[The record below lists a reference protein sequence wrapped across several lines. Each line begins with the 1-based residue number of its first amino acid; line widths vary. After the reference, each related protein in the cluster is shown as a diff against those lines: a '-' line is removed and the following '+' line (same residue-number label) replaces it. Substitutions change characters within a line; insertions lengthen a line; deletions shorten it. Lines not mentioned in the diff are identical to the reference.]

1 MKITLNINH
10 LEYPLNVPTGE
21 RLLDT
26 LRKLGI
32 FSVKSGGCEK
42 GECGACA
49 VLFDGRP
56 VNSCTMLTA
65 QAEGHLIETVES
77 MGEHPEQGWKKTEG
91 LHIIQQSFVETGAIQ
106 CGYCTPA
113 MVLVTKSLLEKNL
126 TPTEQEVRDALSG
139 VLCRCTGYLKPV
151 QAVMRAAAILRGEYV
166 PPVDE
171 PIDVTGAFDFQ
182 KEPDDSG
189 APQTSS
195 GGAIT
200 ETRIFPKLKII
211 DPQSPMKTVG
221 HAEPKVDAVKL
232 VQGKPAFTADF
243 EKRDMLGWIF
253 LVGLTDRQLQERI
266 RVTDRRYD
274 IINNPD
280 GRKQMYLGSLS
291 NLHIG
296 KQSTP
301 RKMLR
306 RCISQDWGIVVTSE
320 QWNGYERFKF
330 RHSSAQLPGGPDLF
344 HKICKGFARKYRLP
358 YQNVEEKI
366 LVGTL
371 VYHLIGMY
379 YRPGS
384 RTDTTLCCSRSMRN
398 VTVVSKYQA
407 NQIMGTYKTGVI
419 QTNSFLADVK
429 DSSIDNVDKSFFVG
443 EKKSGIVLA
452 EIHYQFSEARLR
464 KVIDGIDVQEEI
476 RNYKERSRFSD
487 EFYQKLGGV
496 IEIKD
501 QFLVNVQNQPWIR
514 KS

>member
-1 MKITLNINH
+1 MHLLTLK
-10 LEYPLNVPTGE
+10 P
-21 RLLDT
+21 
-26 LRKLGI
+26 K
-32 FSVKSGGCEK
+32 
-42 GECGACA
+42 
-49 VLFDGRP
+49 
-56 VNSCTMLTA
+56 
-65 QAEGHLIETVES
+65 AEGLNFSQIHKDTEAAINPADPPAIVKKLFYDDKNVMVREVHCNNRTRVQKGTADVAADYLRHFCQGIMIEEFSDIVWSRDRIWFTS
-77 MGEHPEQGWKKTEG
+77 PMGSLSREFRDTIRKFQRGSTAYPFRN
-91 LHIIQQSFVETGAIQ
+91 LRRFVQ
-106 CGYCTPA
+106 P
-113 MVLVTKSLLEKNL
+113 
-126 TPTEQEVRDALSG
+126 PF
-139 VLCRCTGYLKPV
+139 GYLSEEEE
-151 QAVMRAAAILRGEYV
+151 R
-166 PPVDE
+166 
-171 PIDVTGAFDFQ
+171 
-182 KEPDDSG
+182 
-189 APQTSS
+189 
-195 GGAIT
+195 
-200 ETRIFPKLKII
+200 
-211 DPQSPMKTVG
+211 
-221 HAEPKVDAVKL
+221 
-232 VQGKPAFTADF
+232 F

-253 LVGLTDRQLQERI
+253 LVGLTERQLQERI